1 MFRRCFAVM
10 LTLSVMQAAAGQQ
23 PARIRVDWQIEQKAQ
38 IGGGSPPY
46 PSLAAV
52 ARVEGVVRVQ
62 FVITTSGSTDE
73 IVALSGH
80 PLLIPSAISAV
91 SAWRFNPAL
100 FHNTPVEIDTIAPV
114 FFLLANHVPV
124 DLLADVL
131 KEVHKHPGSAKAHE
145 AYARQ
150 LLNLGQAAEAV
161 EEFNLS
167 IALDP
172 KNRNARLG
180 IADAIGA
187 GGDIDGAIAAYRTA
201 IGMDPQSADAHFG
214 LGEWLDRK
222 GDLDDAVAEYELAFR
237 QHRTATQ
244 INRHFQLGLLY
255 MKKNNP
261 GDAIDEF
268 KSSIRAD
275 FDFPVVHFRLGEA
288 LEATRQFDEALKEY
302 EKAVKG
308 SPNDPKYRAAR
319 DRLQKRP

>member
-1 MFRRCFAVM
+1 MLRCFAIM
-10 LTLSVMQAAAGQQ
+10 LTLSLTQAAAGQQ
-23 PARIRVDWQIEQKAQ
+23 PTRMRVDWQIEQKAQ
-38 IGGGSPPY
+38 IAGGSPAY

-62 FVITTSGSTDE
+62 FVVTTSGSTDE

-131 KEVHKHPGSAKAHE
+131 KAVRKHPGNAKAHE
-145 AYARQ
+145 GYARQ

-161 EEFNLS
+161 EEFNRS

-180 IADAIGA
+180 VADAIGA

-201 IGMDPQSADAHFG
+201 IGMDPKIADAHFG
-214 LGEWLDRK
+214 LGEWLDRT
-222 GDLDDAVAEYELAFR
+222 GNLDGAIAEYELAFQ

-255 MKKNNP
+255 
-261 GDAIDEF
+261 
-268 KSSIRAD
+268 
-275 FDFPVVHFRLGEA
+275 
-288 LEATRQFDEALKEY
+288 
-302 EKAVKG
+302 
-308 SPNDPKYRAAR
+308 
-319 DRLQKRP
+319 